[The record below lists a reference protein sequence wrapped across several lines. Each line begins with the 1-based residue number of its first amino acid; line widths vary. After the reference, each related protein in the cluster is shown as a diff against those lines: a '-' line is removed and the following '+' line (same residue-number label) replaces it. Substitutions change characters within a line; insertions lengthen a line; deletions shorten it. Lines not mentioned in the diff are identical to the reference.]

1 MPQHYPGTTALITG
15 ASSGLGEE
23 FARQLAA
30 KGANLVLVAR
40 RSDRLETLATALRGE
55 HGVSVT
61 VIAADLSAPN
71 AATELASRVSKLG
84 LSIDT
89 LVNNAGFA
97 TRSRFENE
105 DASRIAQEIDLN
117 VGALVDITRVF
128 YPGLLASGK
137 GALINIA
144 STGAYQPV
152 PLMAVYGATKA
163 FVLSF
168 TEALW
173 YEAKG
178 SGLKVLALSPGATK
192 TEFFDV
198 AGENAQVGSFQT
210 PSQVVGIA
218 LSTLDRRNPPPSVVC
233 GSGNALTVVATKLMT
248 RRALVSLTGSITG
261 RRPVE
266 A

>member
-1 MPQHYPGTTALITG
+1 MPQHYAGTTALITG

-23 FARQLAA
+23 FARQFAA
-30 KGANLVLVAR
+30 RGANLVLVAR
-40 RSDRLETLATALRGE
+40 RGDRLESLAAALRE
-55 HGVSVT
+55 RHGVSVT
-61 VIAADLSAPN
+61 VIPADLSAAN
-71 AATELASRVSKLG
+71 SAHDLAARVSSLG
-84 LSIDT
+84 ISIDT

-97 TRSRFENE
+97 TRSRFENA
-105 DASRIAQEIDLN
+105 DAARVRQEVDLN
-117 VGALVDITRVF
+117 VGALVSITRAF
-128 YPGLLASGK
+128 YPGLLASGT

-144 STGAYQPV
+144 STAAYQPV

-178 SGLKVLALSPGATK
+178 SGLKVLALSPGATR

-198 AGENAQVGSFQT
+198 AGENARVGSFQT
-210 PSQVVGIA
+210 PGQVVGIA

-233 GSGNALTVVATKLMT
+233 GTGNALTVAATKLLS
-248 RRALVSLTGSITG
+248 RRLVATLTGSITR
-261 RRPVE
+261 RRPV
-266 A
+266 